1 MRPTGGASP
10 SGNRDRPVARAAVGV
25 LPHGNKRTNVVTE
38 KIFETALGVNSSW
51 FIAGMAFHEKQ
62 RTLSIRVDFQVG
74 SPVPCRDWPGSIR
87 STAR

>member
-1 MRPTGGASP
+1 
-10 SGNRDRPVARAAVGV
+10 
-25 LPHGNKRTNVVTE
+25 VVTE

>member
-1 MRPTGGASP
+1 M
-10 SGNRDRPVARAAVGV
+10 
-25 LPHGNKRTNVVTE
+25 VTE
-38 KIFETALGVNSSW
+38 KIFETALGVNSPW